1 MFFRKQTWTD
11 KINKDLLAKTEKHQ
25 EEIKKY
31 GLCKHHLVG
40 YKQLKTLVRKQQKY
54 IVNQDKILDR
64 LSKDI
69 ENKSNMM
76 NLWMTNR
83 QTWTD
88 KINKDLLQKAENHQ
102 KEINEIK
109 AHYEKELAEVN
120 KLYEEAVEHNRE
132 MAEVNR
138 DAIKTNRE
146 IIKSHNEITRAYN
159 GLHSVG
165 EFAQDLGID
174 IKKNNKMLPENN
186 PDYDFSQKHTLLES
200 GKVRHEYKLTPKNP
214 PKKFGKIFKDKIKKS
229 NGEDK

>member
-1 MFFRKQTWTD
+1 M
-11 KINKDLLAKTEKHQ
+11 AKTKKKPKEYTQK
-25 EEIKKY
+25 EIKKY

-88 KINKDLLQKAENHQ
+88 KINKDLLQKAENHAKEK
-102 KEINEIK
+102 KEIKE
-109 AHYEKELAEVN
+109 HYEKELAELQ
-120 KLYEEAVEHNRE
+120 KLYEEAVETNRE

-159 GLHSVG
+159 GLHNIG

-174 IKKNNKMLPENN
+174 IKKHNKMLPENN
-186 PDYDFSQKHTLLES
+186 KDYDFSQKHTLLES
-200 GKVRHEYKLTPKNP
+200 GKVRHEYKLTPK
-214 PKKFGKIFKDKIKKS
+214 KKP

>member
-1 MFFRKQTWTD
+1 M
-11 KINKDLLAKTEKHQ
+11 AKTKKKPKEYTQK
-25 EEIKKY
+25 EIKKY

-40 YKQLKTLVRKQQKY
+40 YNQLKTLVRKQQKY

-88 KINKDLLQKAENHQ
+88 KINKDLLAKTEKHQ
-102 KEINEIK
+102 EEIK
-109 AHYEKELAEVN
+109 TIKEHYEKELAEVN
-120 KLYEEAVEHNRE
+120 KLYEEAVE
-132 MAEVNR
+132 
-138 DAIKTNRE
+138 T
-146 IIKSHNEITRAYN
+146 IKSHNEITRAYN

-174 IKKNNKMLPENN
+174 IKKHNKMLPENN

>member
-1 MFFRKQTWTD
+1 M
-11 KINKDLLAKTEKHQ
+11 AKTKKKPKEYTQK
-25 EEIKKY
+25 EIKKY

-102 KEINEIK
+102 KEINKIK

-138 DAIKTNRE
+138 DAIKTNKE
-146 IIKSHNEITRAYN
+146 ILKSHNEITRAYN
-159 GLHSVG
+159 GLHTIG
-165 EFAQDLGID
+165 EMAQDLGID
-174 IKKNNKMLPENN
+174 IKKHNKMLPENN

-214 PKKFGKIFKDKIKKS
+214 PKKYGKIFKDKIKKS

>member
-1 MFFRKQTWTD
+1 MTNRQTWTD

-25 EEIKKY
+25 EEIK
-31 GLCKHHLVG
+31 
-40 YKQLKTLVRKQQKY
+40 T
-54 IVNQDKILDR
+54 I
-64 LSKDI
+64 
-69 ENKSNMM
+69 
-76 NLWMTNR
+76 
-83 QTWTD
+83 
-88 KINKDLLQKAENHQ
+88 
-102 KEINEIK
+102 KE
-109 AHYEKELAEVN
+109 HYEKELAEVN
-120 KLYEEAVEHNRE
+120 KLYEEAVETNRE
-132 MAEVNR
+132 IVEINR

-174 IKKNNKMLPENN
+174 IKKHNKMLPENN

>member
-1 MFFRKQTWTD
+1 M
-11 KINKDLLAKTEKHQ
+11 AKTKKKPKEYTQK
-25 EEIKKY
+25 EIKKY

-83 QTWTD
+83 QIWTD
-88 KINKDLLQKAENHQ
+88 KINKDLLAKTEKHQ
-102 KEINEIK
+102 EEIK
-109 AHYEKELAEVN
+109 TIKEHYEKELAEVN
-120 KLYEEAVEHNRE
+120 KLYEEAVETNRE
-132 MAEVNR
+132 IVEINR

-174 IKKNNKMLPENN
+174 IKKHNKMLPENN

>member
-1 MFFRKQTWTD
+1 M
-11 KINKDLLAKTEKHQ
+11 AKTKKKPKEYTQK
-25 EEIKKY
+25 EIKKY

-54 IVNQDKILDR
+54 IINQDKILDR

-88 KINKDLLQKAENHQ
+88 KINKDLLAKTEKHQ
-102 KEINEIK
+102 EEIK
-109 AHYEKELAEVN
+109 TIKEHYEKELAEVN
-120 KLYEEAVEHNRE
+120 KLYEEAVETNRE
-132 MAEVNR
+132 IVEINR

-174 IKKNNKMLPENN
+174 IKKHNKMLPENN

>member
-1 MFFRKQTWTD
+1 M
-11 KINKDLLAKTEKHQ
+11 AKTKKKPKEYTQK
-25 EEIKKY
+25 EIKKY

-120 KLYEEAVEHNRE
+120 KLYEEAVETNRE

-174 IKKNNKMLPENN
+174 IKKHNKMLPENN

>member
-1 MFFRKQTWTD
+1 M
-11 KINKDLLAKTEKHQ
+11 AKTKKKPKEYTQK
-25 EEIKKY
+25 EIKKY

-76 NLWMTNR
+76 NLRMTNR

-88 KINKDLLQKAENHQ
+88 KINKDLLAKTEKHQ
-102 KEINEIK
+102 EEIK
-109 AHYEKELAEVN
+109 TIKEHYEKELAEVN
-120 KLYEEAVEHNRE
+120 KLYEEAVETNRE
-132 MAEVNR
+132 IVEVNR

-174 IKKNNKMLPENN
+174 IKKHNKMLPENN

>member
-1 MFFRKQTWTD
+1 M
-11 KINKDLLAKTEKHQ
+11 AKTKKKPKEYTQK
-25 EEIKKY
+25 EIKKY

-88 KINKDLLQKAENHQ
+88 KINKDLLQKAENHAKEK
-102 KEINEIK
+102 KEIKE
-109 AHYEKELAEVN
+109 HYEKELAEVN
-120 KLYEEAVEHNRE
+120 KLYEEAVETNRE
-132 MAEVNR
+132 IVEINR

-174 IKKNNKMLPENN
+174 IKNHNKMLPENN

>member
-1 MFFRKQTWTD
+1 M
-11 KINKDLLAKTEKHQ
+11 AKNLKSKKEYTQK
-25 EEIKKY
+25 EIKKY

-40 YKQLKTLVRKQQKY
+40 YKQLKALVNKQQKY
-54 IVNQDKILDR
+54 IVNQDKVLDR

-88 KINKDLLQKAENHQ
+88 KINKDLLQKAENHAKEK
-102 KEINEIK
+102 KEIKE
-109 AHYEKELAEVN
+109 HYEKELAEVN
-120 KLYEEAVEHNRE
+120 KLYEEAVETNRE

-159 GLHSVG
+159 GLHNIG

-174 IKKNNKMLPENN
+174 IKKHNKMLPENN

>member
-1 MFFRKQTWTD
+1 M
-11 KINKDLLAKTEKHQ
+11 AKTKKKPKEYTQK
-25 EEIKKY
+25 EIKKY

-88 KINKDLLQKAENHQ
+88 KINKDLLQKAENHAKEK
-102 KEINEIK
+102 KEIKE
-109 AHYEKELAEVN
+109 HYEKELAELQ
-120 KLYEEAVEHNRE
+120 KLYEEAVETNRE
-132 MAEVNR
+132 IVEINR

-174 IKKNNKMLPENN
+174 IKKHNKMLPENN

>member
-1 MFFRKQTWTD
+1 M
-11 KINKDLLAKTEKHQ
+11 AKTKKKPKEYTQK
-25 EEIKKY
+25 EIKKY

-88 KINKDLLQKAENHQ
+88 KINKDLLQKAENHAKEK
-102 KEINEIK
+102 KEIKE
-109 AHYEKELAEVN
+109 HYEKELAEVN
-120 KLYEEAVEHNRE
+120 KLYEEAVETNRE
-132 MAEVNR
+132 IVEINR

-174 IKKNNKMLPENN
+174 IKKHNKMLPENN

-229 NGEDK
+229 NGEDKW

>member
-1 MFFRKQTWTD
+1 M
-11 KINKDLLAKTEKHQ
+11 AKTKKKPKEYTQK
-25 EEIKKY
+25 EIKKY

-88 KINKDLLQKAENHQ
+88 KINKDLLAKTEKHQ
-102 KEINEIK
+102 EEIK
-109 AHYEKELAEVN
+109 TIKEHYEKELAEVN
-120 KLYEEAVEHNRE
+120 KLYEEAVETNRE

-174 IKKNNKMLPENN
+174 IKKHNKMLPENN

>member
-1 MFFRKQTWTD
+1 M
-11 KINKDLLAKTEKHQ
+11 AKAKKSKPKEYTQK
-25 EEIKKY
+25 EIKKY

-40 YKQLKTLVRKQQKY
+40 YKQLEKLVRTQQRY
-54 IVNQDKILDR
+54 IKKNDKILDR

-88 KINKDLLQKAENHQ
+88 KINKDLLQKAENHAKEK
-102 KEINEIK
+102 KEIKE
-109 AHYEKELAEVN
+109 HYEKELAEVN
-120 KLYEEAVEHNRE
+120 KLYEEAVETNRE
-132 MAEVNR
+132 IVEINR

-174 IKKNNKMLPENN
+174 IKKHNKMLPENN

>member
-1 MFFRKQTWTD
+1 M
-11 KINKDLLAKTEKHQ
+11 AKAKKSKLKEYTQK
-25 EEIKKY
+25 EIKKY

-88 KINKDLLQKAENHQ
+88 KINKDLLQKAENHAKEK
-102 KEINEIK
+102 KEIKE
-109 AHYEKELAEVN
+109 HYEKELAEVN
-120 KLYEEAVEHNRE
+120 KLYEEAVETNRE
-132 MAEVNR
+132 IVEINR

-174 IKKNNKMLPENN
+174 IKKHNKMLPENN

>member
-1 MFFRKQTWTD
+1 M
-11 KINKDLLAKTEKHQ
+11 AKAKKSKPKEYTQK
-25 EEIKKY
+25 EIKKY

-88 KINKDLLQKAENHQ
+88 KINKDLLQKAENHAKEK
-102 KEINEIK
+102 KEIKE
-109 AHYEKELAEVN
+109 HYEKELAEVN
-120 KLYEEAVEHNRE
+120 KLYEEAVETNRE
-132 MAEVNR
+132 IVEINR

-174 IKKNNKMLPENN
+174 IKKHNKMLPENN

>member
-1 MFFRKQTWTD
+1 M
-11 KINKDLLAKTEKHQ
+11 AKTKKKPKEYTQK
-25 EEIKKY
+25 EIKKY

-88 KINKDLLQKAENHQ
+88 KINKDLLQKAENHAKEK
-102 KEINEIK
+102 KEIKE
-109 AHYEKELAEVN
+109 HYEKELAEVN
-120 KLYEEAVEHNRE
+120 KLYEEAVETNRE
-132 MAEVNR
+132 IVEINR

-174 IKKNNKMLPENN
+174 IKKHNKMLPENN

-200 GKVRHEYKLTPKNP
+200 GKVRHEYKLTPKIP

>member
-1 MFFRKQTWTD
+1 M
-11 KINKDLLAKTEKHQ
+11 AKTKKKPKEYTQK
-25 EEIKKY
+25 EIKKY

-138 DAIKTNRE
+138 DAIKTNKE
-146 IIKSHNEITRAYN
+146 ILKSHNEITRAYN
-159 GLHSVG
+159 GLHTIG
-165 EFAQDLGID
+165 EMAQDLGID
-174 IKKNNKMLPENN
+174 IKKHNKMLPENS
-186 PDYDFSQKHTLLES
+186 DDFQFDQKHTLLEN
-200 GKVRHEYKLTPKNP
+200 GKVRHEYKLTPK
-214 PKKFGKIFKDKIKKS
+214 KKKKEV
-229 NGEDK
+229 N

>member
-1 MFFRKQTWTD
+1 M
-11 KINKDLLAKTEKHQ
+11 AKTKKKPKEYTQK
-25 EEIKKY
+25 EIKKY

-88 KINKDLLQKAENHQ
+88 KINKDLLQKAENHAKEK
-102 KEINEIK
+102 KEIKE
-109 AHYEKELAEVN
+109 HYEKELAELQ
-120 KLYEEAVEHNRE
+120 KLYEEAVETNRE

-174 IKKNNKMLPENN
+174 IKKHNKMLPENN

>member
-1 MFFRKQTWTD
+1 M
-11 KINKDLLAKTEKHQ
+11 AKTKKKPKEYTQK
-25 EEIKKY
+25 EIKKY

-88 KINKDLLQKAENHQ
+88 KINKDLLQKAENHAKEK
-102 KEINEIK
+102 KEIKE
-109 AHYEKELAEVN
+109 HYEKELAELQ
-120 KLYEEAVEHNRE
+120 KLYEEAVETNRE

-159 GLHSVG
+159 GLHNIG

-174 IKKNNKMLPENN
+174 IKKHNKMLPENN

-200 GKVRHEYKLTPKNP
+200 GKVRHEYKLTPK
-214 PKKFGKIFKDKIKKS
+214 KKP

>member
-1 MFFRKQTWTD
+1 M
-11 KINKDLLAKTEKHQ
+11 AKVKKSKPKEYTQK
-25 EEIKKY
+25 EIKKY

-40 YKQLKTLVRKQQKY
+40 YKQLEKLVRTQQRY
-54 IVNQDKILDR
+54 IKKNDKILDR

-88 KINKDLLQKAENHQ
+88 KINKDLLQKAENHAKEK
-102 KEINEIK
+102 KEIKE
-109 AHYEKELAEVN
+109 HYEKELAELQ
-120 KLYEEAVEHNRE
+120 KLYEEAVETNRE

-159 GLHSVG
+159 GLHNIG

-174 IKKNNKMLPENN
+174 IKKHNKMLPENN
-186 PDYDFSQKHTLLES
+186 KDYDFSQKHTLLES
-200 GKVRHEYKLTPKNP
+200 GKVRHEYKLTPK
-214 PKKFGKIFKDKIKKS
+214 KKP

>member
-1 MFFRKQTWTD
+1 M
-11 KINKDLLAKTEKHQ
+11 AKTKKKPKEYTQK
-25 EEIKKY
+25 EIKKY

-120 KLYEEAVEHNRE
+120 KLYEEAVETNRE
-132 MAEVNR
+132 IVEINR

-174 IKKNNKMLPENN
+174 IKKHNKMLPENN

>member
-1 MFFRKQTWTD
+1 M
-11 KINKDLLAKTEKHQ
+11 AKTKKKPKEYTQK
-25 EEIKKY
+25 EIKKY

-88 KINKDLLQKAENHQ
+88 KINKDLLQKAENHAKEK
-102 KEINEIK
+102 KEIKE
-109 AHYEKELAEVN
+109 HYEKELAEVN
-120 KLYEEAVEHNRE
+120 KLYEEAVETNRE
-132 MAEVNR
+132 IVEINR

-146 IIKSHNEITRAYN
+146 IVKSHNEITRAYN

-174 IKKNNKMLPENN
+174 IKKHNKMLPENN

>member
-1 MFFRKQTWTD
+1 M
-11 KINKDLLAKTEKHQ
+11 AKTKKKPKEYTQK
-25 EEIKKY
+25 EIKKY

-40 YKQLKTLVRKQQKY
+40 YKQLEKLVRTQQRY
-54 IVNQDKILDR
+54 IKKNDKILDR

-88 KINKDLLQKAENHQ
+88 KINKDLLQKAENHAKEK
-102 KEINEIK
+102 KEIKE
-109 AHYEKELAEVN
+109 HYEKELAEVN
-120 KLYEEAVEHNRE
+120 KLYEEAVETNRE
-132 MAEVNR
+132 IVEINR

-174 IKKNNKMLPENN
+174 IKKHNKMLPENN

>member
-1 MFFRKQTWTD
+1 M
-11 KINKDLLAKTEKHQ
+11 AKTKKKPKEYTRK
-25 EEIKKY
+25 EIKKY

-88 KINKDLLQKAENHQ
+88 KINKDLLQKAENHAKEK
-102 KEINEIK
+102 KEIKE
-109 AHYEKELAEVN
+109 HYEKELAEVN
-120 KLYEEAVEHNRE
+120 KLYEEAVETNRE
-132 MAEVNR
+132 IVEINR

-174 IKKNNKMLPENN
+174 IKKHNKMLPENN

>member
-1 MFFRKQTWTD
+1 M
-11 KINKDLLAKTEKHQ
+11 AKTKKKPKEYTQK
-25 EEIKKY
+25 EIKKY

-64 LSKDI
+64 LSKEI

-88 KINKDLLQKAENHQ
+88 KINKDLLQKAENHAKEK
-102 KEINEIK
+102 KEIKE
-109 AHYEKELAEVN
+109 HYEKELAEVN
-120 KLYEEAVEHNRE
+120 KLYEEAVETNRE
-132 MAEVNR
+132 IVEINR

-174 IKKNNKMLPENN
+174 IKKHNKMLPENN

>member
-1 MFFRKQTWTD
+1 M
-11 KINKDLLAKTEKHQ
+11 AKTKKKPKEYTQK
-25 EEIKKY
+25 EIKKY

-88 KINKDLLQKAENHQ
+88 KINKDLLQKAENHAKEK
-102 KEINEIK
+102 KEIKE
-109 AHYEKELAEVN
+109 HYEKELAEVN
-120 KLYEEAVEHNRE
+120 KLYEEAVETNRE
-132 MAEVNR
+132 IVEINR

-159 GLHSVG
+159 GLHSIG

-174 IKKNNKMLPENN
+174 IKKHNKMLPENN

>member
-1 MFFRKQTWTD
+1 M
-11 KINKDLLAKTEKHQ
+11 AKTKKKPKEYTQK
-25 EEIKKY
+25 EIKKY

-88 KINKDLLQKAENHQ
+88 KINKDLLQKAENHAKEK
-102 KEINEIK
+102 KEIKE
-109 AHYEKELAEVN
+109 HYEKELAELQ
-120 KLYEEAVEHNRE
+120 KLYEEAVETNRE
-132 MAEVNR
+132 IVEINR

-159 GLHSVG
+159 GLHNIG

-174 IKKNNKMLPENN
+174 IKKHNKMLPENN

>member
-1 MFFRKQTWTD
+1 M
-11 KINKDLLAKTEKHQ
+11 AKTKKQPKEYTQK
-25 EEIKKY
+25 EIKKY

-88 KINKDLLQKAENHQ
+88 KINKDLLQKAENHAKEK
-102 KEINEIK
+102 KEIKE
-109 AHYEKELAEVN
+109 HYEKELAEVN
-120 KLYEEAVEHNRE
+120 KLYEEAVETNRE
-132 MAEVNR
+132 IVEINR

-174 IKKNNKMLPENN
+174 IKKHNKMLPENN
-186 PDYDFSQKHTLLES
+186 PDYEFSQKHTLLES

-229 NGEDK
+229 NGEDKW

>member
-1 MFFRKQTWTD
+1 M
-11 KINKDLLAKTEKHQ
+11 AKTKKKPKEYTQK
-25 EEIKKY
+25 EIKKY

-88 KINKDLLQKAENHQ
+88 KINKDLLAKTEKHQ
-102 KEINEIK
+102 EEIK
-109 AHYEKELAEVN
+109 TIKEHYEKELAEVN
-120 KLYEEAVEHNRE
+120 KLYEEAVETNRE
-132 MAEVNR
+132 IVEVNR

-174 IKKNNKMLPENN
+174 IKKHNKMLPENN

>member
-1 MFFRKQTWTD
+1 M
-11 KINKDLLAKTEKHQ
+11 AKTKKKPKEYTQK
-25 EEIKKY
+25 EIKKY

-88 KINKDLLQKAENHQ
+88 KINKDLLQKAENHAKEK
-102 KEINEIK
+102 KEIKE
-109 AHYEKELAEVN
+109 HYEKELAEVN
-120 KLYEEAVEHNRE
+120 KLYEEAVETNRE
-132 MAEVNR
+132 IVEINR
-138 DAIKTNRE
+138 AAIKTNRE

-174 IKKNNKMLPENN
+174 IKKHNKMLPENN